1 MTRGMVMEVE
11 GEWNL
16 CGMGMLSCMR
26 AGIGMLISVLA
37 LVVVVVLLV
46 VLVWMVLTVWVVVGV
61 LAVILTTAMVK
72 GSVGGSRLCGS
83 GFWDK

>member
-1 MTRGMVMEVE
+1 MEVE
-11 GEWNL
+11 DELNL

-26 AGIGMLISVLA
+26 AGNGMLVCVLA
-37 LVVVVVLLV
+37 LVVVMVLLV

-61 LAVILTTAMVK
+61 LAVILATTMVK
-72 GSVGGSRLCGS
+72 GSIGRSQLCGS